1 MVLNPEIEN
10 LAVEFKQ
17 RLIELYG
24 SRFNKLI
31 LFGSYARGYFREDS
45 DVDFMVVLND
55 EKVAGGREVGYLSP
69 SVSKLSLRYDKLVSI
84 LPTNYI
90 RLNESVLPFYKTVR
104 KEGIKI

>member
-10 LAVEFKQ
+10 LAVEFKH

-31 LFGSYARGYFREDS
+31 LFGSYARGDFREDS

-69 SVSKLSLRYDKLVSI
+69 SVSKLSLRYSKLISI
-84 LPTNYI
+84 LPTSWF
-90 RLNESVLPFYKTVR
+90 RFTDSKLPFYQEVR
-104 KEGIKI
+104 KDAIEI